1 MDCHLHTS
9 HSLALTVELDLRH
22 PTELG
27 QNRCEVIFQINNV
40 TDAMS
45 RTHQQGCS

>member
-9 HSLALTVELDLRH
+9 HSLALTVELDLGH

-27 QNRCEVIFQINNV
+27 QNGCEVIFQINNV